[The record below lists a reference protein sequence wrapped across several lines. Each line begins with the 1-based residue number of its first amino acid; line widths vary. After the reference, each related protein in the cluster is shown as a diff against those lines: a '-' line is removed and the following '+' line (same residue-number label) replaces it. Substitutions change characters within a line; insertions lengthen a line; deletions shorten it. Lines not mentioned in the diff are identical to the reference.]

1 MTFRLSASLLAFS
14 LIIPV
19 ASAEETIIGKV
30 VEKTYTVKGDT
41 PYDLY
46 VSIGQNG
53 PRGAIAN
60 TNYSLTWKRLFDE
73 EGGDCRLVSAK
84 PIFTTTYLLPKVS
97 GKLKPPL
104 DRLWQDFIAGVRKHE
119 QQHGQMLQEMVKNTQ
134 QRIADARVTND
145 RICAKVKR
153 VVSDIIEQER
163 QTYRSRSRDFD
174 RAELA
179 EGGNLH
185 QLILTFVNGD
195 RPPPQPATTG
205 TPFP

>member
-1 MTFRLSASLLAFS
+1 MTFRLGAGLLTIC
-14 LIIPV
+14 LIATV
-19 ASAEETIIGKV
+19 ANADETIIGKV
-30 VEKTYTVKGDT
+30 IEKTYAVKGGT
-41 PYDLY
+41 AYDLY
-46 VSIGQNG
+46 VSIGENG

-60 TNYSLTWKRLFDE
+60 TDYSLTWKRLFDE

-84 PIFTTTYLLPKVS
+84 PIFTTTYLLPKAT
-97 GKLKPPL
+97 GNLKPPL
-104 DRLWQDFIAGVRKHE
+104 DRLWQDFITGVREHE
-119 QQHGQMLQEMVKNTQ
+119 HQHGQMLQEMVKTTQ
-134 QRIADARVTND
+134 ERIANARVEND
-145 RICAKVKR
+145 KTCAKVKR

-163 QTYRSRSRDFD
+163 QTYRSRSRDFH

-195 RPPPQPATTG
+195 RPPPPATTG